1 MNHVRARLRTLLS
14 KRTFT
19 SALAV
24 GLIALGVPLLTM
36 GPASAHTPAVSASCS
51 GITVTGT
58 SYESGDTNTLGI
70 QIDGGT
76 WTTKN
81 FSTSGSLTVP
91 VPQDDARVHSW
102 KAYVHTSNSN
112 AAYSKDYSGS
122 VGPCGHKQVTAV
134 LWDKTPPTCSA
145 DGALVPRTEPAG
157 ITVTRSPATGTGPGH
172 YVITFTAQTGYA
184 ITGPTSQTIDVQP
197 RLTGDQCATEVR
209 PVNPTITNPTCTGPG
224 TGTVGSFTLPADGN
238 GITYTKNGDV
248 VTAAADASHKF
259 GTLPSGWISIDA
271 HQRDVH
277 RQLHLA
283 ERLPGLPR
291 ADDSGE
297 PDRDAVDLHR
307 AGTHSAPVVTLGD
320 VAGDHVSYVY
330 DATSHVVTATP
341 DAGYALGNLPSGW
354 VLQQNRTATY
364 VVMLTDP
371 GACLVQVAVP
381 VTPAPSEPTC
391 SLDGALTVSPSDH
404 VVTRVDGN
412 VVDEA
417 TSFGPGE
424 HTVSYSPAAGYTFA
438 QGAVTSV
445 DRTVLPSTQDCP
457 ASVSAPRSPSR
468 SAPRPAADGPGGDP
482 GDVAGD
488 HVSYVYDAASHVVTA
503 TPDTGFALADLPAGW
518 TPQENGT
525 ALYTVVL
532 DPPGP
537 ARWSP
542 RRPPR
547 TPRSWRTQAAG
558 GPAQHG
564 RSGPARVAHGARRAD
579 VPGRQRPGAAAYRTC
594 RDRALTSPGQ
604 LPGRRQ
610 PVSVAGRRTRSTE
623 ITIATEATMTA
634 PPTST
639 AWVIGSSSLGLGPA
653 VAFERTRDDERLALE
668 RSAVLGG
675 GDDRRFGLHTG
686 VGQVVEDSGS
696 RLVGEVAGEA
706 GFERRSDALDLE
718 ESGPGSPGHRLEER
732 AQRGQP
738 VLAGRDVDRQPPGEV
753 DGGRAADLRDAQRR

>member
-1 MNHVRARLRTLLS
+1 MNHVRTRLRTLLS
-14 KRTFT
+14 KRTLT

-58 SYESGDTNTLGI
+58 SYESGDTNILGI
-70 QIDGGT
+70 QIDGGP
-76 WTTKN
+76 WTTKT

-91 VPQDDARVHSW
+91 VPQDDAQVHSW
-102 KAYVHTSNSN
+102 TAYVHTSNSN

-145 DGALVPRTEPAG
+145 DGALVPKAEPDG

-248 VTAAADASHKF
+248 VTATADASHKF
-259 GTLPSGWISIDA
+259 GTLPAGWTSIDA
-271 HQRDVH
+271 HHATYTVSYTS
-277 RQLHLA
+277 
-283 ERLPGLPR
+283 P
-291 ADDSGE
+291 SGYPACLE
-297 PDRDAVDLHR
+297 LTTPVSPAVTQSTCTGP
-307 AGTHSAPVVTLGD
+307 GTHSAPVVTPGD
-320 VAGDHVSYVY
+320 APGDHVSYVY
-330 DATSHVVTATP
+330 DASSRVVTATP
-341 DAGYALGNLPSGW
+341 DAGYALGNLPTGW
-354 VLQQNRTATY
+354 VLQQDGTATY
-364 VVMLTDP
+364 VVTLTDP

-391 SLDGALTVSPSDH
+391 SLDGALIVSPSDH

-457 ASVSAPRSPSR
+457 TSVVSPTVTQSVCT
-468 SAPRPAADGPGGDP
+468 ATGGATDPVVTP

-532 DPPGP
+532 TAPGP
-537 ARWSP
+537 CTVVSP
-542 RRPPR
+542 PTAPHTPVVAGPKPPAVLPN
-547 TPRSWRTQAAG
+547 T
-558 GPAQHG
+558 
-564 RSGPARVAHGARRAD
+564 GA
-579 VPGRQRPGAAAYRTC
+579 
-594 RDRALTSPGQ
+594 PGQ
-604 LPGRRQ
+604 LALLTALGGLMFL
-610 PVSVAGRRTRSTE
+610 AGSGLVLRRTAR
-623 ITIATEATMTA
+623 
-634 PPTST
+634 P
-639 AWVIGSSSLGLGPA
+639 
-653 VAFERTRDDERLALE
+653 
-668 RSAVLGG
+668 
-675 GDDRRFGLHTG
+675 
-686 VGQVVEDSGS
+686 
-696 RLVGEVAGEA
+696 
-706 GFERRSDALDLE
+706 
-718 ESGPGSPGHRLEER
+718 
-732 AQRGQP
+732 
-738 VLAGRDVDRQPPGEV
+738 
-753 DGGRAADLRDAQRR
+753 